1 MGTAASRRPGWPST
15 SVIVL
20 FLATYGTV
28 RLFDEGSG
36 GGQGADPIAKPS
48 GDQLQVQVIGQ
59 QWAFTYR
66 FPTFGGVET
75 PHLVL
80 PVDRDIAL
88 HVTSLDVIHS
98 FWAHDLGVKAD
109 ANPGV
114 DNVAYVRPTEIRSF
128 SIRCAELCGLF
139 HGHMFDT
146 GAGGERHR
154 LPRLDPRPAGRVRP
168 GDRRPSPV
176 QDPLQ
181 PRSPQEGRMN
191 TERTARPPLARPDR
205 LQPAHRDPARD
216 RRLLLRLVAGPPDP
230 LHELRVRRRHRP
242 ERHRPAARLP
252 VLRGRLRGRARAS
265 SSTRWPGCWA
275 GSPPSTRTRAA
286 ASAATSGSAPTTR

>member
-1 MGTAASRRPGWPST
+1 MPEPPHFRRILILWAALSIIATPIVVLVWAPDLPPGNSTNAASGQVTDNQVLLGLVTPIAVLMIVYFAYALIVFRRRDEGPDEGVAILGDSGIQTTWLAVT

-36 GGQGADPIAKPS
+36 GGQGADPVAKPS
-48 GDQLQVQVIGQ
+48 GSVLPVQVIAQ

-75 PHLVL
+75 PHLEL
-80 PVDRDIAL
+80 PVDRNVAL

-114 DNVAYVRPTEIRSF
+114 DNVAYVKPTEVRSF

-146 GAGGERHR
+146 GQVVSDAAFLAWIHAEQAAFGPATGV
-154 LPRLDPRPAGRVRP
+154 LPKF
-168 GDRRPSPV
+168 
-176 QDPLQ
+176 
-181 PRSPQEGRMN
+181 RS
-191 TERTARPPLARPDR
+191 
-205 LQPAHRDPARD
+205 HYDPAPH
-216 RRLLLRLVAGPPDP
+216 RRAG
-230 LHELRVRRRHRP
+230 
-242 ERHRPAARLP
+242 
-252 VLRGRLRGRARAS
+252 
-265 SSTRWPGCWA
+265 
-275 GSPPSTRTRAA
+275 
-286 ASAATSGSAPTTR
+286 

>member
-1 MGTAASRRPGWPST
+1 MPEPPHFKRILILWAALSIVATPIVVFVFAPGLPPGKAATAGASQVVDNTVLLGLVTPIVALMIVYFAYTLIVFRRREGEPDEGVAIRGNWGIQTTWLAAT

-20 FLATYGTV
+20 FLASYGTI

-36 GGQGADPIAKPS
+36 GGQGADPVSKPS
-48 GDQLQVQVIGQ
+48 GEDQLQVQVIGQ

-66 FPTFGGVET
+66 YPSFGGVET

-80 PVDRDIAL
+80 PEDRDIAL

-114 DNVAYVRPTEIRSF
+114 DNIVYVKPTAVRSF

-146 GAGGERHR
+146 GQVVSGPAFLAWIHAQQAQFGPATGALPPYSTHYNPAPHRRAG
-154 LPRLDPRPAGRVRP
+154 
-168 GDRRPSPV
+168 
-176 QDPLQ
+176 
-181 PRSPQEGRMN
+181 
-191 TERTARPPLARPDR
+191 
-205 LQPAHRDPARD
+205 
-216 RRLLLRLVAGPPDP
+216 
-230 LHELRVRRRHRP
+230 
-242 ERHRPAARLP
+242 
-252 VLRGRLRGRARAS
+252 
-265 SSTRWPGCWA
+265 
-275 GSPPSTRTRAA
+275 
-286 ASAATSGSAPTTR
+286 

>member
-1 MGTAASRRPGWPST
+1 MPEPPHFRRILILWAALSIIATPIVVLVWAPDLPPGNGTNAASGQVTDNTVLLGVVTPVAALMIVYFAYALIVFRRRDEGPDEGVAIRGDSGIQTTWLAVT

-20 FLATYGTV
+20 FLATYGTI

-36 GGQGADPIAKPS
+36 GGQGADPVAKPS
-48 GDQLQVQVIGQ
+48 GSVLPVQVIAQ

-75 PHLVL
+75 PHLAL
-80 PVDRDIAL
+80 PVDRNVAL

-114 DNVAYVRPTEIRSF
+114 DNVAYVRPSEVRSF

-146 GAGGERHR
+146 GEVMSDSNFLAWIHREQAAFGPATGALPKFRSHYNPAPHRRAG
-154 LPRLDPRPAGRVRP
+154 
-168 GDRRPSPV
+168 
-176 QDPLQ
+176 
-181 PRSPQEGRMN
+181 
-191 TERTARPPLARPDR
+191 
-205 LQPAHRDPARD
+205 
-216 RRLLLRLVAGPPDP
+216 
-230 LHELRVRRRHRP
+230 
-242 ERHRPAARLP
+242 
-252 VLRGRLRGRARAS
+252 
-265 SSTRWPGCWA
+265 
-275 GSPPSTRTRAA
+275 
-286 ASAATSGSAPTTR
+286 

>member
-1 MGTAASRRPGWPST
+1 MPEPPHFRRILILWAALSIIATPIVVLVWAPDLPPGNGSNAASGQVTDNTVLLGVVTPIAALMIVYFAYALIVFRRREEGPEEGLAIRGNRSIQTTWLAAT

-36 GGQGADPIAKPS
+36 GGQGSDPVAKPS
-48 GDQLQVQVIGQ
+48 GGVLPVQVIAQ

-75 PHLVL
+75 PHLEL
-80 PVDRDIAL
+80 PVDRNVAL

-114 DNVAYVRPTEIRSF
+114 DNVAYVKPTEVRSF

-146 GAGGERHR
+146 GQVVSNGAFLAWIHAEQAAFGPATGALPKFRSHYNPAPHRRAG
-154 LPRLDPRPAGRVRP
+154 
-168 GDRRPSPV
+168 
-176 QDPLQ
+176 
-181 PRSPQEGRMN
+181 
-191 TERTARPPLARPDR
+191 
-205 LQPAHRDPARD
+205 
-216 RRLLLRLVAGPPDP
+216 
-230 LHELRVRRRHRP
+230 
-242 ERHRPAARLP
+242 
-252 VLRGRLRGRARAS
+252 
-265 SSTRWPGCWA
+265 
-275 GSPPSTRTRAA
+275 
-286 ASAATSGSAPTTR
+286 

>member
-1 MGTAASRRPGWPST
+1 MPEPPHFRRILILWAALSIIATPIVVLVWAPDLPPGNGTNAASGQVTDNTVLLGVVTPIAALMIVYFAYALIVFRRRDEGPGEGIAIRGDRGIQTTWLAVT

-36 GGQGADPIAKPS
+36 GGQGADPVSKPS
-48 GDQLQVQVIGQ
+48 GKVLPVQVIAQ

-75 PHLVL
+75 PHLEL
-80 PVDRDIAL
+80 PVDRNVAL

-114 DNVAYVRPTEIRSF
+114 DNVAFVRPSEVRSF

-146 GAGGERHR
+146 GQVVSNSAFLAWIHREQAAFGPATGVLPKFRSHYNPAPHRRAG
-154 LPRLDPRPAGRVRP
+154 
-168 GDRRPSPV
+168 
-176 QDPLQ
+176 
-181 PRSPQEGRMN
+181 
-191 TERTARPPLARPDR
+191 
-205 LQPAHRDPARD
+205 
-216 RRLLLRLVAGPPDP
+216 
-230 LHELRVRRRHRP
+230 
-242 ERHRPAARLP
+242 
-252 VLRGRLRGRARAS
+252 
-265 SSTRWPGCWA
+265 
-275 GSPPSTRTRAA
+275 
-286 ASAATSGSAPTTR
+286 

>member
-1 MGTAASRRPGWPST
+1 MPEPPHIRRILILWAALSIIATPIVVLVWAPDLPPGNGTNAASGQVTDNTVLLGVVTPIAALMIVYFAYALIVFRRRDDGRDEGVAIRGDRGIQTTWLAVT

-36 GGQGADPIAKPS
+36 GGQGADPVAKPS
-48 GDQLQVQVIGQ
+48 GSVLPVQVIAQ

-75 PHLVL
+75 PHLEL
-80 PVDRDIAL
+80 PVDRNVAL

-114 DNVAYVRPTEIRSF
+114 DNVAYVKPTEVRSF

-146 GAGGERHR
+146 GQVVSDAAFLAWIHAEQAAFGPATGALPKFRAHYNPAPHRRAG
-154 LPRLDPRPAGRVRP
+154 
-168 GDRRPSPV
+168 
-176 QDPLQ
+176 
-181 PRSPQEGRMN
+181 
-191 TERTARPPLARPDR
+191 
-205 LQPAHRDPARD
+205 
-216 RRLLLRLVAGPPDP
+216 
-230 LHELRVRRRHRP
+230 
-242 ERHRPAARLP
+242 
-252 VLRGRLRGRARAS
+252 
-265 SSTRWPGCWA
+265 
-275 GSPPSTRTRAA
+275 
-286 ASAATSGSAPTTR
+286 

>member
-1 MGTAASRRPGWPST
+1 MPEPPHIRRILILWAALSIIATPIVVLVWAPDLPPGNGTNAASGQVTDNTVLLGVVTPIAALMIVYFAYALIVFRRRDDGPDEGVAIRGDRGIQTTWLAVT

-36 GGQGADPIAKPS
+36 GGQGADPVAKPS
-48 GDQLQVQVIGQ
+48 GSVLPVQVIAQ

-75 PHLVL
+75 PHLEL
-80 PVDRDIAL
+80 PVDRNVAL

-114 DNVAYVRPTEIRSF
+114 DNVAYVKPTEVRSF

-146 GAGGERHR
+146 GQVVSDAAFLAWIHAEQAAFGPATGALPKFRSHYNPAPHRRAG
-154 LPRLDPRPAGRVRP
+154 
-168 GDRRPSPV
+168 
-176 QDPLQ
+176 
-181 PRSPQEGRMN
+181 
-191 TERTARPPLARPDR
+191 
-205 LQPAHRDPARD
+205 
-216 RRLLLRLVAGPPDP
+216 
-230 LHELRVRRRHRP
+230 
-242 ERHRPAARLP
+242 
-252 VLRGRLRGRARAS
+252 
-265 SSTRWPGCWA
+265 
-275 GSPPSTRTRAA
+275 
-286 ASAATSGSAPTTR
+286 

>member
-1 MGTAASRRPGWPST
+1 MPGPPHFRRILILWAALSIIATPIVVLVWAPGLPPGKDATAGASQVVDNTVLLGIVTPIVALIIVYFAYTLIVFRRREGETDEGVAIRGNTAIQTTWLAAT

-20 FLATYGTV
+20 FLASYGTV

-36 GGQGADPIAKPS
+36 GGQGSDPVAKPS
-48 GDQLQVQVIGQ
+48 GPQLPVQVIGQ

-66 FPTFGGVET
+66 YPSFGGVET

-80 PVDRDIAL
+80 PVDRDIEL

-114 DNVAYVRPTEIRSF
+114 DNIVYVKANEVRSF

-146 GAGGERHR
+146 GQVVSGPAFLAWIHAQQAAFGPATGALPPYSTHYNPAPHRRAG
-154 LPRLDPRPAGRVRP
+154 
-168 GDRRPSPV
+168 
-176 QDPLQ
+176 
-181 PRSPQEGRMN
+181 
-191 TERTARPPLARPDR
+191 
-205 LQPAHRDPARD
+205 
-216 RRLLLRLVAGPPDP
+216 
-230 LHELRVRRRHRP
+230 
-242 ERHRPAARLP
+242 
-252 VLRGRLRGRARAS
+252 
-265 SSTRWPGCWA
+265 
-275 GSPPSTRTRAA
+275 
-286 ASAATSGSAPTTR
+286 